1 MNQDISGTSGSYKW
15 LVLVTVAIANF
26 SAALDTSIVIISF
39 PRLTDVFNTDASIV
53 VWLVIAFSIAEL
65 GLLLTLAKVGDTIGR
80 KKVYVSGL
88 ILYTLGLIFCS
99 VSPNISLL
107 IISRIVQGAGA
118 AMTLTVGGAIVVAVF
133 PDEQRGRA
141 IGILAMLVSLGLIAG
156 PALGGLIIDHL
167 DWQGLFYTR
176 IPVGVISIIMAIMI
190 IKEQKEPGAHLQLD
204 IGGALALLG
213 FTSCLLLYLNLG
225 GDWGYLSI
233 NTLAFGIAAIVL
245 LGIFIFIET
254 KVTQP
259 ILDLRLFR
267 SRVFTMASVTNL
279 IQMMGGSQG
288 PVLVPFFLIG
298 GLLLSAS
305 TIGLLIA
312 LIAIPPVILS
322 PISGWLSDKIGNR
335 IPMVFATIC
344 FSAGLFLASRWD
356 IDSKIIEISLVM
368 VLFGTGMGIFMAPNQ
383 SAVIGAAPSRNLATA
398 LGVAN
403 AMRLLGASIGTALG
417 GTLYASQLSA
427 SQAKLAAQNIAPDMI
442 DRLSAVES
450 FQFVILLATFVS
462 IASILTAAFT
472 GKKKSFDNNQ
482 IKS

>member
-1 MNQDISGTSGSYKW
+1 MNQDVSGTSGTYKW

-39 PRLTDVFNTDASIV
+39 PRLTDVFNTNASIV

-80 KKVYVSGL
+80 KKVYVYGL

-133 PDEQRGRA
+133 PDKQRGRA

-245 LGIFIFIET
+245 LGIFIFI
-254 KVTQP
+254 
-259 ILDLRLFR
+259 
-267 SRVFTMASVTNL
+267 
-279 IQMMGGSQG
+279 
-288 PVLVPFFLIG
+288 
-298 GLLLSAS
+298 
-305 TIGLLIA
+305 
-312 LIAIPPVILS
+312 
-322 PISGWLSDKIGNR
+322 
-335 IPMVFATIC
+335 
-344 FSAGLFLASRWD
+344 
-356 IDSKIIEISLVM
+356 
-368 VLFGTGMGIFMAPNQ
+368 
-383 SAVIGAAPSRNLATA
+383 
-398 LGVAN
+398 
-403 AMRLLGASIGTALG
+403 
-417 GTLYASQLSA
+417 
-427 SQAKLAAQNIAPDMI
+427 
-442 DRLSAVES
+442 
-450 FQFVILLATFVS
+450 
-462 IASILTAAFT
+462 
-472 GKKKSFDNNQ
+472 
-482 IKS
+482 